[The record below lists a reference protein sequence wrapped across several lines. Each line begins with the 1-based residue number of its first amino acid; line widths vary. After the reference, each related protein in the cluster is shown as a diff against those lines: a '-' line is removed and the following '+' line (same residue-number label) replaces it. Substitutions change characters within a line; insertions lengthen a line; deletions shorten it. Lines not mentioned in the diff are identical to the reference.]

1 MADQKS
7 IRVVIFEDNKHYRES
22 LYFII
27 NGTPGYSCVGAWA
40 DCTDAIFQ
48 IKQSKPDV
56 VLMDIEM
63 PEMNG
68 IDGVKKIKSEFRDL
82 QILMQTVFDDD
93 DNIFNAICAGASGY
107 LLKNGTPSELI
118 NAINDVYQGG
128 SPMSTNVAR
137 KVLQLFQKFAPVYPD
152 NENYNLT
159 SREKEILQLLVE
171 GKSYKMIA
179 VKYDIAYETVRSHM
193 KHIYKKLHVE
203 SISEAILKVINQK
216 II

>member
-1 MADQKS
+1 MQETIN
-7 IRVVIFEDNKHYRES
+7 IRVLIFEDNKHYRES

-27 NGTPGYSCVGAWA
+27 NGTPGYTCVGAFV
-40 DCTDAIFQ
+40 DCTDLIYQ
-48 IKQSKPDV
+48 IKRAQPDV

-63 PEMNG
+63 PGING
-68 IDGVKKIKSEFRDL
+68 IEAVKKIKLEFPEM

-93 DNIFNAICAGASGY
+93 ENIFNAICAGASGY
-107 LLKNGTPSELI
+107 MLKNGTPTELLT
-118 NAINDVYQGG
+118 AIQDVHKGG
-128 SPMSTNVAR
+128 SPMSSNVAR
-137 KVLQLFQKFAPVYPD
+137 KVLQLFQKFTPHAST

-159 SREKEILQLLVE
+159 TREKEILQMLVE

-179 VKYDIAYETVRSHM
+179 AKYEIAYETVRSHM